1 MLFYREGT
9 ESTKGKLE
17 IVEFV
22 ERSRSDAPEFLKK
35 IGDEM
40 VFRGMAARF
49 TALVTGIPEPE
60 YEWVFNGRP
69 LFPTDRYLLYCTQI
83 YSILLNFDF
92 FDFLQDPHDPRTI
105 WSYKAKHGLC

>member
-1 MLFYREGT
+1 MNAQPRIGNNSLFREIRSLSNELTYSLIFANCAFYREGT

-69 LFPTDRYLLYCTQI
+69 LFPTDRYLLEFT
-83 YSILLNFDF
+83 
-92 FDFLQDPHDPRTI
+92 
-105 WSYKAKHGLC
+105 

>member
-1 MLFYREGT
+1 MTKVGIKKQNPYIEGLFFTIYREGT

-69 LFPTDRYLLYCTQI
+69 LFPTDRYLLEFTQFCSNLLKFTQI
-83 YSILLNFDF
+83 
-92 FDFLQDPHDPRTI
+92 
-105 WSYKAKHGLC
+105 

>member
-1 MLFYREGT
+1 MSYTDLNFLLLFAVYREGT

-22 ERSRSDAPEFLKK
+22 ERSKSDAPEFLKK

-69 LFPTDRYLLYCTQI
+69 LFPTDRYDYYGFYFYLHTIFFI
-83 YSILLNFDF
+83 YTRSF
-92 FDFLQDPHDPRTI
+92 
-105 WSYKAKHGLC
+105 